1 MLATANGML
10 ISATWLSHKVSAP
23 GAACALVTLRIV
35 KYAANSAAKNISS
48 EASQMIV
55 PTATGS
61 GTSVPAPQPGLG
73 DRVQRARRLGHRT
86 GDGMGVKG
94 HGVII
99 AATLLQVTLG
109 RDFVS

>member
-61 GTSVPAPQPGLG
+61 GRPSRPRSRDWGIGCSALAGL
-73 DRVQRARRLGHRT
+73 
-86 GDGMGVKG
+86 
-94 HGVII
+94 VIEPEM
-99 AATLLQVTLG
+99 AWV
-109 RDFVS
+109 

>member
-1 MLATANGML
+1 M
-10 ISATWLSHKVSAP
+10 
-23 GAACALVTLRIV
+23 V

-48 EASQMIV
+48 EASQMMV

-61 GTSVPAPQPGLG
+61 GRPSRPRSRDWGIGSALAGL
-73 DRVQRARRLGHRT
+73 VIEPEMAC
-86 GDGMGVKG
+86 VKG

-109 RDFVS
+109 ATLFRDRWDPGHRAASG